1 MTIAYKNQLFDLED
15 KFRRTT
21 KEFAPNVAKHNR
33 KRCEW
38 IGKGKTFSEITAPN
52 SVYRQNILN
61 DAKVEE
67 ALHYDIEERG
77 WIEKFL

>member
-1 MTIAYKNQLFDLED
+1 MTIAYKNELYDLGD
-15 KFRRTT
+15 RFRRTT
-21 KEFAPNVAKHNR
+21 KEFTSNVAIHNR

-38 IGKGKTFSEITAPN
+38 IGKGKTFSEIASTN
-52 SVYRQNILN
+52 SVYRKNILN
-61 DAKVEE
+61 DAQVEE

>member
-1 MTIAYKNQLFDLED
+1 MPIAYKKNLYDLGD

-38 IGKGKTFSEITAPN
+38 IGKGKTYSEIIAPN

-61 DAKVEE
+61 DTQVEE
-67 ALHYDIEERG
+67 GLYYDIEERG
-77 WIEKFL
+77 WIEKF

>member
-1 MTIAYKNQLFDLED
+1 MSSAYKKNLYDLGD

-38 IGKGKTFSEITAPN
+38 IGKGKTYSEIIAPN

-61 DAKVEE
+61 DTQVEE
-67 ALHYDIEERG
+67 GLHYDIEIRE
-77 WIEKFL
+77 WIEKI